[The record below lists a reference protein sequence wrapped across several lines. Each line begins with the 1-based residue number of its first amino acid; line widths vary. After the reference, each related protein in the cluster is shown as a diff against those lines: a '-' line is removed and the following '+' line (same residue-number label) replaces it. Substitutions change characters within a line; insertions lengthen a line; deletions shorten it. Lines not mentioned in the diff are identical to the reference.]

1 MSNQINSGS
10 YDGSQ
15 IQVLE
20 GLEPVRKRPGMY
32 IGSTGYDGVHHLIK
46 EIADNS
52 IDEAI
57 AGFAT
62 RVDVKI
68 SKDGGITVTDD
79 GRGIPVDKHPK
90 TGLSALETV
99 LTVLH
104 AGGKF
109 GGGGYKVSSGLHGV
123 GSSVVNALS
132 TKMIAEVVRA
142 GQLYRV
148 EFERGKIVQPLK
160 KIGKTDRAT
169 GTSITF
175 YPDPTIFKETVDFDY
190 KWVVNYLRHQS
201 YLTKGVFT
209 SVQDERTQ
217 ERQAFYFEGG
227 IRSYVKNL
235 NIGKD
240 VISENIFYVERP
252 VEDCMVEIALQY
264 NDTYTEIVKPFAN
277 NVLTPDGGTHLVGF
291 KAALTRVINDY
302 ARKNNLLKEKEDNL
316 TGDDIREGLTA
327 VILVKLPDPQF
338 EGQTKNKLGNPEMR
352 RYVDQVM
359 SEYFS
364 YYLEE
369 NPAIAKKVVNKALL
383 AARARRAARAARDN
397 IIRKGALDGLNLPGK
412 LADCSSKDAKEC
424 ELYIVEGDSAGGSAK
439 SGRDS
444 RTQAILPLRGK
455 VLNTERARLDR
466 MLANNEIVSLIKG
479 MGVGIGDTFD
489 ISGLR
494 YHRIIIMTDA
504 DVDGSHI
511 ATLLMTFFFRHM
523 KEVVE
528 GGHIYLAKP
537 PLYLLKA
544 TGNKKWYAYSDEE
557 KDNMIS
563 ELIEKRRSNGAKI
576 NPDDS
581 PMKQAGL
588 NDIQR
593 YKGLGEMDADQLWET
608 TMKPENRVLIQV
620 KVEDAE
626 RADAIFSKLMG
637 DEVSLRKSFIQTR
650 AKDANFDE
658 LDV

>member
-68 SKDGGITVTDD
+68 LKDGGITVTDD

-132 TKMIAEVVRA
+132 TKMIAEVVRD

-160 KIGKTDRAT
+160 KNGKTDRVT

-175 YPDPTIFKETVDFDY
+175 YPDPIIFKETVDFDY

-240 VISENIFYVERP
+240 VISENIFYVERS

-264 NDTYTEIVKPFAN
+264 NDTYTEMVKPFAN

-369 NPAIAKKVVNKALL
+369 NPSIAKKVVNKALL

-626 RADAIFSKLMG
+626 RADTIFSKLMG

>member
-68 SKDGGITVTDD
+68 LKDGGITVTDD

-132 TKMIAEVVRA
+132 TKMIAEVVRD

-160 KIGKTDRAT
+160 KIGKTNRVT

-264 NDTYTEIVKPFAN
+264 NDTYTEMVKPFAN

-352 RYVDQVM
+352 RYIDQVM

-563 ELIEKRRSNGAKI
+563 ELIEKRQSNGAKI
-576 NPDDS
+576 NPNDS